1 MIESFRHKGLK
12 QFYEKNDRSGL
23 TSDQVAKIK
32 MILSSLDAAETP
44 DELHIPTFHF
54 HSLAGDRKG
63 FFSITV
69 RANWRITFRF
79 ENGKVYDLNLED
91 YH

>member
-1 MIESFRHKGLK
+1 MNWICPHFIS
-12 QFYEKNDRSGL
+12 
-23 TSDQVAKIK
+23 
-32 MILSSLDAAETP
+32 
-44 DELHIPTFHF
+44 IP
-54 HSLAGDRKG
+54 LLGIRKG

-79 ENGKVYDLNLED
+79 ENGKAYDVNLED

>member
-44 DELHIPTFHF
+44 DELHIGYYCP
-54 HSLAGDRKG
+54 SPKL
-63 FFSITV
+63 
-69 RANWRITFRF
+69 
-79 ENGKVYDLNLED
+79 
-91 YH
+91 

>member
-54 HSLAGDRKG
+54 HSLTGDRKG

-79 ENGKVYDLNLED
+79 ENGKVYDVNLED